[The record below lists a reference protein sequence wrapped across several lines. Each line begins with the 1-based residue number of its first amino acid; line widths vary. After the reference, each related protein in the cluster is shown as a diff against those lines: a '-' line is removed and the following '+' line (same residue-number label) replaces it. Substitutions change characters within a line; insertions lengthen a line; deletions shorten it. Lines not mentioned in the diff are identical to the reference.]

1 MSKFKS
7 SNGTPRHR
15 HAAATLFKLGA
26 AVVAAS
32 AFIATSAAASAQSFS
47 SAGVFKPSELM
58 VTYKSGAVS
67 QAAHISNARV
77 GARGVEAIPRF
88 QTQRVTLPQGMSVAQ
103 AISLYSQDPNVA
115 YVQPN
120 YMYYA
125 SVGTGRGR
133 SPIGGG
139 GGNGG
144 GGNGGGGNG
153 GGNGGGGNGG
163 GGNGGGGNGGGGN
176 GGGNPTST
184 PVAARLNPNDPMYG
198 AQYGLKKIKAPE
210 AWASKGTGSR
220 DVVVAVL
227 DSGVRYTHEDL
238 NANMWRNV
246 QRTAPDGSQQGEIP
260 GNGIDDDG
268 NGFIDDYYGIDVVN
282 NDSDPMDDQGHGTHV
297 AGTIGAVGNN
307 KIGVTGVNWNVSI
320 MALKFLSP
328 GPDGRT
334 SGTTANLLKAF
345 QYMLD
350 MKSRGV
356 NIRVANASFG
366 SAEVTGQAADP
377 LELAAFQSANEA
389 GILIA
394 VAAGNGGDDG
404 IGDDNAN
411 VAAFPANFTSPNIIS
426 VAATDQ
432 NDKLAKFSNF
442 GGSTVNIA
450 APGVNILST
459 YAFVEKKIKPDPS
472 TAVPSPTPVLVQVG
486 SDRAY
491 KRLSGTSMASP
502 HVAGVAALISSV
514 YPNLTVAQVKNDILS
529 SVDVLPALQG
539 KIISGGR
546 LNAFRALQFAAIDNS
561 GGAVPT
567 PTGTPTP
574 TPTGTP
580 IPTPIGTPTP
590 ISGSP
595 LLPPATTAPLQAG
608 LIVFDAIGDSSGQR
622 DIYTVGP
629 NGGARTN
636 LTNNSADD
644 FQPSVSLRSN
654 KVVFTSNLADVPGQ
668 FDSNNNEIY
677 LTTVTNSG
685 GTIPATR
692 LTKNNVDDSDPAIS
706 PDGTKVVF
714 VSNRD
719 DDPNTFATEYEI
731 YIMDLSTKGADGF
744 PKVTRLT
751 FGGNFQRDDSF
762 LAQGPVDS
770 YGSQVESNTG
780 RFNLGPNPNLGQP
793 AWRPDGKVIAF
804 TSNRA
809 LSGVDRNSDIYVMTP
824 DGQNQTDLTA
834 DLQTP
839 VYTFDETTGSI
850 AQTFAPSDDR
860 NPTISIFGQIAFSSN
875 VNDNDS
881 NPYFVSFVPGRG
893 FFDPRDTPRLPG
905 TFNKDDLGSPGTR
918 VTGFDLALLG
928 TNNYD
933 LYVVNSNGNGPNA
946 QPGVQPTPSTQ
957 IVAPTGGSTTP
968 TFSVLHGLVLPTRL
982 TRDFRDTDRSIKA
995 PDVLDAKG
1003 DRKSRQ
1009 FAGSNGPEDAY
1020 TSPDGTGTYLVENI
1034 EPSFSPDGT
1043 NIAFSSSR
1051 RPVPN
1056 RFPIDNSR
1064 EADNNFDLWKLNR
1077 DSRGLVQLTND
1088 VPVRL
1093 NPRARL
1099 FFFNLNP
1106 AWSTTPAGGP
1116 PTTTIP
1122 GTGTSVTN
1130 DYQAWSLYSK
1140 TGEAPKWN

>member
-77 GARGVEAIPRF
+77 GARGIEAIPRF

-139 GGNGG
+139 GNG
-144 GGNGGGGNG
+144 G

-176 GGGNPTST
+176 GGGNPTPT

-198 AQYGLKKIKAPE
+198 DQYGLKKIKAPE

-227 DSGVRYTHEDL
+227 DTGVRYTHEDL

-529 SVDVLPALQG
+529 SVDVIPALQG

-608 LIVFDAIGDSSGQR
+608 LIVFDALGDPTQR
-622 DIYTVGP
+622 DIFTIGP

-636 LTNNSADD
+636 ITNNSADD

-668 FDSNNNEIY
+668 FNSDNNEIY
-677 LTTVTNSG
+677 LTTITNAG
-685 GTIPATR
+685 GATAATR

-719 DDPNTFATEYEI
+719 DDPTTGAVEYEI
-731 YIMDLSTKGADGF
+731 YMMDLNTKGTDGF
-744 PKVTRLT
+744 PNVTRLT
-751 FGGNFQRDDSF
+751 FGGNFQRDFFS
-762 LAQGPVDS
+762 LSEGPVDTG
-770 YGSQVESNTG
+770 GSPVEDSN
-780 RFNLGPNPNLGQP
+780 NPNLGQP

-809 LSGVDRNSDIYVMTP
+809 LSGVARNSDIYVMSP
-824 DGQNQTDLTA
+824 DGSNQTDLTA
-834 DLQTP
+834 DSRTT
-839 VYTFDETTGSI
+839 VFSFDENTGAVSSTTV
-850 AQTFAPSDDR
+850 PSDDR

-875 VNDNDS
+875 AEDGDFS
-881 NPYFVSFVPGRG
+881 NAIRFGLFQFAVFVPASQSRG
-893 FFDPRDTPRLPG
+893 FGAGFYDPRDRPRAPG
-905 TFNKDDLGSPGTR
+905 SLNKDDLGSPGR
-918 VTGFDLALLG
+918 RIDGFYLALLG

-933 LYVVNSNGNGPNA
+933 LYVVNSNGNGPNTP
-946 QPGVQPTPSTQ
+946 PGVQPTPSTQ
-957 IVAPTGGSTTP
+957 IVAPTTNPTTSG
-968 TFSVLHGLVLPTRL
+968 FSLLHGLVAPTRL
-982 TRDFRDTDRSIKA
+982 TRDFRDSDRSIKA
-995 PDVLDAKG
+995 NDVFDKDG
-1003 DRKSRQ
+1003 NPKSRQ
-1009 FAGSNGPEDAY
+1009 FAGGGGPEDAY
-1020 TSPDGTGTYLVENI
+1020 SSPDGTGTYLVENI

-1043 NIAFSSSR
+1043 NLAFSSSR
-1051 RPVPN
+1051 RPVAN
-1056 RFPIDNSR
+1056 RFPNNER
-1064 EADNNFDLWKLNR
+1064 EADNNFDLWRLNR
-1077 DSRGLVQLTND
+1077 DSRGVFQLTD
-1088 VPVRL
+1088 DKPVRF
-1093 NPRARL
+1093 NARSRG
-1099 FFFNLNP
+1099 FFYNLNP

-1130 DYQAWSLYSK
+1130 DYQAWSLYSE